1 MAETGIVKWFDNK
14 KGYGFI
20 TRSNGE
26 KDVFVHATDLRKS
39 GIEDE
44 DVDEGHKFSF
54 EVAQTPR
61 GVKAVKLSRVP
72 ADDEPP
78 KITPASLADDSVAMG
93 ENHDPVGQVVADA
106 TIPVPEDDG
115 NIR

>member
-1 MAETGIVKWFDNK
+1 MAETGVVKWFDGK

-20 TRSNGE
+20 TRANGE

-44 DVDEGHKFSF
+44 DVDEGHALQF
-54 EVAQTPR
+54 EVATTPR
-61 GVKAVKLSRVP
+61 GIKAVKLSRVP

-78 KITPASLADDSVAMG
+78 KVTPASLADDSVAQSDG
-93 ENHDPVGQVVADA
+93 VVANA
-106 TIPVPEDDG
+106 TIPDPAA
-115 NIR
+115 

>member
-1 MAETGIVKWFDNK
+1 MAETGIVKWFDTK

-20 TRSNGE
+20 TRANGE

-44 DVDEGHKFSF
+44 DVDEGHALQF
-54 EVAQTPR
+54 EVVTTPR
-61 GVKAVKLSRVP
+61 GIKAVKLSRVP

-78 KITPASLADDSVAMG
+78 KVTPASLADDSVTQNEG
-93 ENHDPVGQVVADA
+93 VVAGA
-106 TIPVPEDDG
+106 VIPDPAA
-115 NIR
+115 

>member
-1 MAETGIVKWFDNK
+1 MTETGIVKWFDGK

-44 DVDEGHKFSF
+44 DVDEGQALSF
-54 EVAQTPR
+54 EIATTPR
-61 GVKAVKLSRVP
+61 GLKAVKLARSDSQTGPDGPPSMPELAAESEAAGVVP
-72 ADDEPP
+72 
-78 KITPASLADDSVAMG
+78 G
-93 ENHDPVGQVVADA
+93 A
-106 TIPVPEDDG
+106 TIPDPEAT
-115 NIR
+115 

>member
-1 MAETGIVKWFDNK
+1 MMVELRLMAETGIVKWFDGR

-44 DVDEGHKFSF
+44 DVDEGQALSF
-54 EVAQTPR
+54 EIATTPR
-61 GVKAVKLSRVP
+61 GLKAVKLAKLAEHEVVGQTIG
-72 ADDEPP
+72 AAQAEPP
-78 KITPASLADDSVAMG
+78 VDGVLP
-93 ENHDPVGQVVADA
+93 DA
-106 TIPVPEDDG
+106 TIPDPEA
-115 NIR
+115 

>member
-1 MAETGIVKWFDNK
+1 MAETGIVKWFDGK

-20 TRSNGE
+20 TRTNGE

-44 DVDEGHKFSF
+44 DVDEGQALQF
-54 EVAQTPR
+54 EVATTPR
-61 GVKAVKLSRVP
+61 GIKAVKLSRVL

-78 KITPASLADDSVAMG
+78 KVTPASLADDSIAQNEG
-93 ENHDPVGQVVADA
+93 VVPSA
-106 TIPVPEDDG
+106 TIPDPKAA
-115 NIR
+115 

>member
-1 MAETGIVKWFDNK
+1 MVETGIMKWFDQK

-44 DVDEGHKFSF
+44 DVDEGQGLSF
-54 EVAQTPR
+54 EIATTPR
-61 GVKAVKLSRVP
+61 GLKAVKLSRL
-72 ADDEPP
+72 ADESPQV
-78 KITPASLADDSVAMG
+78 TPASLAAESVAQNEG
-93 ENHDPVGQVVADA
+93 VVAGA
-106 TIPVPEDDG
+106 TIPDPEAS
-115 NIR
+115 

>member
-1 MAETGIVKWFDNK
+1 MAETGIVKWFDGK

-44 DVDEGHKFSF
+44 DVDEGQGLSF
-54 EVAQTPR
+54 EVATTPR
-61 GVKAVKLSRVP
+61 GLKAVKLSRTDVGLD
-72 ADDEPP
+72 APP
-78 KITPASLADDSVAMG
+78 SQVSLAEDSIAAG
-93 ENHDPVGQVVADA
+93 VVAGA
-106 TIPVPEDDG
+106 TIPDPEAA
-115 NIR
+115 

>member
-1 MAETGIVKWFDNK
+1 MTETGIVKWFDGK

-44 DVDEGHKFSF
+44 DVDEGQALSF
-54 EVAQTPR
+54 EVATTPR
-61 GVKAVKLSRVP
+61 GLKAVKLSRTDIGTVP
-72 ADDEPP
+72 PSQV
-78 KITPASLADDSVAMG
+78 SLAEDSIA
-93 ENHDPVGQVVADA
+93 ENEGVKPGA
-106 TIPVPEDDG
+106 TIPDPEA
-115 NIR
+115 

>member
-1 MAETGIVKWFDNK
+1 MAETGIVKWFDGK

-20 TRSNGE
+20 TRANGE

-44 DVDEGHKFSF
+44 DVDEGQALQF
-54 EVAQTPR
+54 EVSTTPR
-61 GVKAVKLSRVP
+61 GIKAVKLSRVP

-78 KITPASLADDSVAMG
+78 KVTPASLAKDSVAEG
-93 ENHDPVGQVVADA
+93 VVASA
-106 TIPVPEDDG
+106 VIPDPEAA
-115 NIR
+115 

>member
-1 MAETGIVKWFDNK
+1 MAETGIVKWFDGK

-44 DVDEGHKFSF
+44 DVDEGQALQF
-54 EVAQTPR
+54 EVATTPR
-61 GVKAVKLSRVP
+61 GIKAVKLSRVP

-78 KITPASLADDSVAMG
+78 KVAPASLAEDSVAEG
-93 ENHDPVGQVVADA
+93 VVAGA
-106 TIPVPEDDG
+106 VIPDPEAA
-115 NIR
+115 

>member
-1 MAETGIVKWFDNK
+1 MVETGIMKWFDQK

-44 DVDEGHKFSF
+44 DVDEGQGLSF
-54 EVAQTPR
+54 EVVPTPR
-61 GVKAVKLSRVP
+61 GLKAVELSRLP
-72 ADDEPP
+72 GDGSAPGDESP
-78 KITPASLADDSVAMG
+78 KVTPASLADDSIAAG
-93 ENHDPVGQVVADA
+93 VVASA
-106 TIPVPEDDG
+106 TIPDPEAA
-115 NIR
+115 

>member
-1 MAETGIVKWFDNK
+1 MAETGIVKWFDGK

-44 DVDEGHKFSF
+44 DVDEGQALSF
-54 EVAQTPR
+54 EIATTPR
-61 GVKAVKLSRVP
+61 GLKAVKLGRIV
-72 ADDEPP
+72 
-78 KITPASLADDSVAMG
+78 
-93 ENHDPVGQVVADA
+93 DA
-106 TIPVPEDDG
+106 TAADGPPTMPELAAESEDAGVVPDAIIPDPEA
-115 NIR
+115 

>member
-1 MAETGIVKWFDNK
+1 MTETGIVKWFDGK

-44 DVDEGHKFSF
+44 DVDEGQALSF
-54 EVAQTPR
+54 EIATTPR
-61 GVKAVKLSRVP
+61 GLKAVKLARTDADLTPTSDDKP
-72 ADDEPP
+72 AE
-78 KITPASLADDSVAMG
+78 G
-93 ENHDPVGQVVADA
+93 VVAGA
-106 TIPVPEDDG
+106 TIPDPEAA
-115 NIR
+115 

>member
-1 MAETGIVKWFDNK
+1 MAETGIVKWFDGK

-20 TRSNGE
+20 TRANGE

-44 DVDEGHKFSF
+44 DVDEGQALQF
-54 EVAQTPR
+54 EVATTPR
-61 GVKAVKLSRVP
+61 GIKAVKLSRVP

-78 KITPASLADDSVAMG
+78 KVTPASLADDSVAQNEG
-93 ENHDPVGQVVADA
+93 VVASA
-106 TIPVPEDDG
+106 TIPDPAA
-115 NIR
+115 

>member
-1 MAETGIVKWFDNK
+1 MGETGIVKWFDSK

-20 TRSNGE
+20 TRANGE

-44 DVDEGHKFSF
+44 DVDEGQALQF
-54 EVAQTPR
+54 EVATTPR
-61 GVKAVKLSRVP
+61 GIKAVKLSRVP

-78 KITPASLADDSVAMG
+78 KVTPASLAEDSVAAG
-93 ENHDPVGQVVADA
+93 VVADA
-106 TIPVPEDDG
+106 VIPDPEAA
-115 NIR
+115 

>member
-1 MAETGIVKWFDNK
+1 MTETGIVKWFDNK

-44 DVDEGHKFSF
+44 DVDEGQALSF
-54 EVAQTPR
+54 EIAATPR
-61 GVKAVKLSRVP
+61 GLKAVKLFRQ
-72 ADDEPP
+72 ADPIVEAAKNLKLEDVV
-78 KITPASLADDSVAMG
+78 DG
-93 ENHDPVGQVVADA
+93 VVANA
-106 TIPVPEDDG
+106 TIPDPETA
-115 NIR
+115 

>member
-1 MAETGIVKWFDNK
+1 MAETGIVKWFDGT

-44 DVDEGHKFSF
+44 DVDEGQVLSF
-54 EVAQTPR
+54 EVATTPR
-61 GVKAVKLSRVP
+61 GLKAVKLSRLP
-72 ADDEPP
+72 GDGSAPGDEPP
-78 KITPASLADDSVAMG
+78 KVTPASLA
-93 ENHDPVGQVVADA
+93 ENSIEAGVVAGA
-106 TIPVPEDDG
+106 TIPDSEAA
-115 NIR
+115 